1 MFVTYVTLCKFPLVE
16 IGFNPVS
23 YSVEDDDGSVAV
35 TVSVLSGVI
44 PAGSTAVVNFRT
56 RDGTAVGKWDSHNRS
71 PAPIIKYSSTTLACI
86 QLHGTM
92 WGFLVGYILTFDST
106 TTTISVPISIIDDD
120 DTETEQFFMELT
132 TSSTQQS
139 TITTMITKPDGTVI
153 ITTLRKCVRLG
164 M

>member
-1 MFVTYVTLCKFPLVE
+1 MQISHAFIIIVE

-44 PAGSTAVVNFRT
+44 PDGSTAVVNFRT
-56 RDGTAVGKWDSHNRS
+56 RDGSAVGKWDSHNRIALHQS
-71 PAPIIKYSSTTLACI
+71 SSTPLPHWYTASRDY
-86 QLHGTM
+86 
-92 WGFLVGYILTFDST
+92 VGITSRILTFDST
-106 TTTISVPISIIDDD
+106 TTTIRVPISIIDDD

-132 TSSTQQS
+132 TSSTRQS

-153 ITTLRKCVRLG
+153 ITTISA
-164 M
+164 